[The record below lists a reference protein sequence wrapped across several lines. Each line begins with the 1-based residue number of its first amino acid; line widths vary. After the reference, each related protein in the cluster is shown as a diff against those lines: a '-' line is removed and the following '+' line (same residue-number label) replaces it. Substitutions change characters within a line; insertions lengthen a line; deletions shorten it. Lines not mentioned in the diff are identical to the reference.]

1 MSDIFWAIL
10 LLFAGSVLGVI
21 TICLCMAGRDEDS
34 ESEIMVMDQ
43 AREILNLRL
52 ENEYLHMW
60 QAEVRESIDQMK
72 PPEGFPPVYCHAYS
86 DTVEAVKKIVN

>member
-1 MSDIFWAIL
+1 MENHTMRRIIICR

-43 AREILNLRL
+43 AREI
-52 ENEYLHMW
+52 
-60 QAEVRESIDQMK
+60 K
-72 PPEGFPPVYCHAYS
+72 F
-86 DTVEAVKKIVN
+86 TVGK

>member
-1 MSDIFWAIL
+1 MCVLCGVVIALFVGGAI
-10 LLFAGSVLGVI
+10 AVL
-21 TICLCMAGRDEDS
+21 TISLCMAANDGDAERERM
-34 ESEIMVMDQ
+34 EQ
-43 AREILNLRL
+43 ANEILNLRL

-72 PPEGFPPVYCHAYS
+72 PPEGFPPMYCHAYN